1 MAPQDRGTAPGDDP
15 RPLLPDW
22 LPRSLHRGN
31 GRYAARSVYG
41 SVVVLAV
48 LMTLQ
53 VHPPPVFRAALIV
66 AGTVLSVLAAEA
78 YSDRLGREIRLHR
91 RLTREERRAMW
102 GELGVIMVAAEGPVL
117 VLLLG
122 GFGAY
127 PEDVAF
133 NVAIWL
139 TIVLMAI
146 DGFLANRLAGFST
159 RSAVVGGLS
168 VGSIGVALAVFKA
181 FVH

>member
-1 MAPQDRGTAPGDDP
+1 MAAHDSNTASGGDP
-15 RPLLPDW
+15 RPLLPGW

-53 VHPPPVFRAALIV
+53 VNPPPAFRAALIV

-78 YSDRLGREIRLHR
+78 YSDRLGREIELQR
-91 RLTREERRAMW
+91 RLTREERRAVW
-102 GELGVIMVAAEGPVL
+102 GELGIITVSAELPVL
-117 VLLLG
+117 VLVLA
-122 GFGAY
+122 GFGAFD
-127 PEDVAF
+127 EDVAF
-133 NVAIWL
+133 DVAIWL
-139 TIVLMAI
+139 TIVLMGI

-159 RSAVVGGLS
+159 RSAVLGGLTVS
-168 VGSIGVALAVFKA
+168 GIGVALAVFKA
-181 FVH
+181 IVH